1 MKYLR
6 TVTAASVLA
15 FSAVANAEVSLSP
28 AEMDG
33 VNAGGFA
40 FADAI
45 ATALGGVTSAFTT
58 TAATTQSV
66 NILPGQ
72 FGAIFEIVSAAAAQA
87 ASNSDGNAVATAVG
101 VGQTQ
106 GTLLS
111 DTESMAATATD
122 TVAVLPSSTAVAMN
136 TSLASSTVV
145 GLPSAAGSASAS
157 AAALTN

>member
-15 FSAVANAEVSLSP
+15 FSAVANAEVALSP
-28 AEMDG
+28 TEMDG
-33 VNAGGFA
+33 VNAAGFA
-40 FADAI
+40 FADAV
-45 ATALGGVTSAFTT
+45 ATALGGVTSAFTN

-72 FGAIFEIVSAAAAQA
+72 FGAIFEIVSAAAAEA
-87 ASNSDGNAVATAVG
+87 ASNSDGNAVAAGVG
-101 VGQTQ
+101 AGQTQ

-122 TVAVLPSSTAVAMN
+122 TTAVLPFAAAAAWN
-136 TSLASSTVV
+136 TSLASSIIV
-145 GLPSAAGSASAS
+145 GLPSAAASASAS
-157 AAALTN
+157 AAALAN